1 MRRNARQMAADS
13 PTPTVPATAFEQP
26 PATPFLIVGLTS
38 AGRPFRPSDWA
49 DRLAGVM
56 ASFQPPG
63 SGPRSHLQ
71 YSPYAVPGLFGQD
84 KCVRVDPAIVEV
96 EPMALA
102 FLMNFA
108 RDNDLQIAITSGAA

>member
-1 MRRNARQMAADS
+1 MAAA
-13 PTPTVPATAFEQP
+13 PPIPTVPASAFEQAP
-26 PATPFLIVGLTS
+26 TRPFLIVGLTS

-56 ASFQPPG
+56 AGFQPPG

-71 YSPYAVPGLFGQD
+71 YSPYALPGLHGQE
-84 KCVRVDPAIVEV
+84 KCVRVDPAIAEV

-102 FLMNFA
+102 FLVNFA
-108 RDNDLQIAITSGAA
+108 RDNDLQIVVTSGGA

>member
-1 MRRNARQMAADS
+1 MAAA
-13 PTPTVPATAFEQP
+13 PLTPTVPASAFEQP
-26 PATPFLIVGLTS
+26 PATPFLIVGLS
-38 AGRPFRPSDWA
+38 SGGRPFRPSDWA

-56 ASFQPPG
+56 AGFQPPG

-71 YSPYAVPGLFGQD
+71 YSPYAVPGLFGPD
-84 KCVRVDPAIVEV
+84 KCVRVDPAIAEV

-108 RDNDLQIAITSGAA
+108 RDNDLQIVVTSGGA